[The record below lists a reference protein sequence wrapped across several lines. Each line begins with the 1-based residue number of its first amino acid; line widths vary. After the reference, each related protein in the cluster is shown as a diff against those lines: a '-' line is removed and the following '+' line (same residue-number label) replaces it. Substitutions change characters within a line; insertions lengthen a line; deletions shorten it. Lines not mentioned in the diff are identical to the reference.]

1 MISRRAGVIDLN
13 NLRRR
18 HRGQPELIIISL
30 IDIMMVLLIFL
41 LSTASSSHEVGLK
54 VERPF
59 AAAGAPLDSESML
72 IGIGAGG
79 QLSFEGKRVER
90 LSLRRLVEER
100 LARRPDLAIIL
111 VADKETPA
119 EILVGVMDEAQLGGA
134 KRIAI
139 ASRRE
144 R

>member
-1 MISRRAGVIDLN
+1 MLDLGA
-13 NLRRR
+13 LRPR
-18 HRGQPELIIISL
+18 HRGQAEVVILSL

-59 AAAGAPLDSESML
+59 ATSGATLDAESLL

-79 QLSFEGKRVER
+79 QISFEGKRVER

-100 LARRPDLAIIL
+100 LARHPELAVIL

-119 EILVGVMDEAQLGGA
+119 ELLVGVMDEAQLGGA

-139 ASRRE
+139 ASRKE
-144 R
+144 QP

>member
-1 MISRRAGVIDLN
+1 MLDLGS
-13 NLRRR
+13 LRKR
-18 HRGQPELIIISL
+18 HRGQAEVVILSL

-59 AAAGAPLDSESML
+59 ATSGSTLDAESLL

-79 QLSFEGKRVER
+79 QVSFEGKRVER
-90 LSLRRLVEER
+90 LSVRRLVEER
-100 LARRPDLAIIL
+100 LARHPDLAVIL

-119 EILVGVMDEAQLGGA
+119 ELLVGIMDEAQLGGA

-139 ASRRE
+139 ASRKE
-144 R
+144 QP